1 MGNRVYEDTLCNA
14 QNCTEELLKIYDY
27 VKGKY
32 EKISLWAC
40 SLGAFFS
47 LLAYQC
53 VKFNQCLFLS
63 PVVDMQRLI
72 ENMMIWFEINEE
84 KFKMNKKL
92 IETPIGETL
101 YYDYYCYVKEHSV
114 TEWNSQTMI
123 LYGENDN
130 LCEYEYIKKF
140 AKSF

>member
-1 MGNRVYEDTLCNA
+1 M
-14 QNCTEELLKIYDY
+14 
-27 VKGKY
+27 
-32 EKISLWAC
+32 
-40 SLGAFFS
+40 
-47 LLAYQC
+47 
-53 VKFNQCLFLS
+53 
-63 PVVDMQRLI
+63 
-72 ENMMIWFEINEE
+72 
-84 KFKMNKKL
+84 

-140 AKSF
+140 ASHFNCDLKSWKWGTLFSSKESTRVLSKLVRRES